1 MNIEY
6 FIENYVKEDQKY
18 YYLPVNTI
26 NIQLNKEEIKKF
38 LTENNWKY
46 ISNAKSKNNEI
57 KNKRCYRKS
66 KSEIYLK
73 TPQNHGFLI
82 EKHQTVNLQDDKNIN
97 ENAENSTFFDEF
109 LNYDLL
115 DDEVF

>member
-1 MNIEY
+1 MEIES

-46 ISNAKSKNNEI
+46 ISNAKSKNDEI

-82 EKHQTVNLQDDKNIN
+82 EESQYDKNIN

-109 LNYDLL
+109 LNDYLL

>member
-1 MNIEY
+1 MEIEY

-46 ISNAKSKNNEI
+46 ISNAKSKNDEI

-73 TPQNHGFLI
+73 TPQNQGFLI
-82 EKHQTVNLQDDKNIN
+82 N
-97 ENAENSTFFDEF
+97 ESQYDNNFTENTENQTFFDEF